1 MKCTKSSMDT
11 YLACIYGKSTHK
23 VYRLK
28 IPNQEHPEIILSPV
42 HLDSIDQ
49 FLSPTPWFIAHMAD
63 KLTKNR
69 YKYTGIFVDQ
79 ASKLGYIYF
88 EKKSTMEETLEVKK
102 WFQ

>member
-11 YLACIYGKSTHK
+11 YLACIYGKATHK

-63 KLTKNR
+63 KLTKNS
-69 YKYTGIFVDQ
+69 YTHTGIFVDQ

-88 EKKSTMEETLEVKK
+88 QRKSTMEETLEVKK

>member
-1 MKCTKSSMDT
+1 MEKQHTKSM
-11 YLACIYGKSTHK
+11 
-23 VYRLK
+23 LK

-49 FLSPTPWFIAHMAD
+49 FLSPAPWFIAHMAD

-69 YKYTGIFVDQ
+69 YTYTGIFVDQ

-88 EKKSTMEETLEVKK
+88 
-102 WFQ
+102 